1 MKEITGINKTV
12 SDLLRAKK
20 YTIHYYQR
28 EYRWGK
34 KQIEELIDDLVDE
47 FEENYDENHERREG
61 ANYGHYYLGSV
72 VITDDEAERA
82 IIDGQQRLTS
92 LTLLLIYLNNLQKD
106 RSGLIHIE
114 DLIFSEEYGNKSF
127 NIHVAERKLCLDAL
141 FTGDESFDATNQP
154 ESVQTIY
161 ARYKDIEE
169 LFPEHLKDR
178 ALPFFIEWLIKKVDL
193 VEIRAKTEQDAHKI
207 FVSMNDRG
215 LSLTPT
221 EMLKG
226 YLLAEITDNAERNR
240 ANDLW
245 KAQILKIK
253 SLDEDSKEEDSDFIK
268 NWLRAQYAETI
279 REGKKGAVN
288 KDFDLIGT
296 EFHKW
301 TRENTKKNGLN
312 RAPDYEEFV
321 LKEFNLFSNIYIRLK
336 NYSNQFDANYEY
348 IFYNANRNFTF
359 QYQLI
364 LAAIDRADSL
374 ETIDK
379 KIKVVSCFIDQFIAR
394 RVFNFRTVDY
404 SSIKATIF
412 SMTKSIRR
420 KSLTEL
426 PDILAK
432 ELKEYPLDKETTDYF
447 HLNLWTGRY
456 MLHILSR
463 ITHFIESESGLNTK
477 FEDYVNRKIK
487 IPFDIEHILAN
498 KFERHKDEFSDE
510 EEFQRFR
517 NKFGALLILPRDK
530 NRSFQDATYETKLP
544 MYYGENLLAKSL
556 NDKCYQ
562 NNPQFLRMISENEF
576 SFTPH
581 PKFKKND
588 IAERQNLYR
597 EISQR
602 IWDTKKLYELA
613 E

>member
-1 MKEITGINKTV
+1 MREISGKEKSV

-47 FEENYDENHERREG
+47 FEENYAEDHERKEG

-92 LTLLLIYLNNLQKD
+92 LTLLLIYLNNLQK
-106 RSGLIHIE
+106 GHAGQIHIE
-114 DLIFSEEYGNKSF
+114 DLIFSEEYGDKSF
-127 NIHVAERKLCLDAL
+127 NIHVPERKSCLDAI
-141 FTGDESFDATNQP
+141 FNGEEFNAANQP

-169 LFPEHLKDR
+169 LFPEHLKEH

-226 YLLAEITDNAERNR
+226 YLLSEIKDNKQRNQ

-253 SLDEDSKEEDSDFIK
+253 SLDEDSKEEDADFIK
-268 NWLRAQYAETI
+268 NWLRAQYAQTI

-301 TRENTKKNGLN
+301 VRENSKQVNLN

-321 LKEFNLFSNIYIRLK
+321 LKEFKLFSDIYIRLK
-336 NYSNQFDANYEY
+336 NYSNQFNADYEY
-348 IFYNANRNFTF
+348 VFYNANRNFTF

-364 LAAIDRADSL
+364 LAAIDRTDSL
-374 ETIDK
+374 ETINK
-379 KIKVVSCFIDQFIAR
+379 KVKVVSCFIDQFIAR

-404 SSIKATIF
+404 STIKSAVF
-412 SMTKSIRR
+412 SMTKNIRR
-420 KSLTEL
+420 SSLAEL
-426 PDILAK
+426 PSKLAK
-432 ELKEYPLDKETTDYF
+432 ELSELDFDLKLFRNFY
-447 HLNLWTGRY
+447 LNQFTSRY
-456 MLHILSR
+456 MLHVLSR
-463 ITHFIESESGLNTK
+463 LTHFVEVESGLNTK
-477 FEDYVNRKIK
+477 FEDYVSRKIRN
-487 IPFDIEHILAN
+487 PFDIEHILAN
-498 KFERHKDEFSDE
+498 KFEQYV
-510 EEFQRFR
+510 EEFMDEDSFQKYR
-517 NKFGALLILPRDK
+517 NRFGALLILPRDK
-530 NRSFQDATYETKLP
+530 NRSFQDKTYEDKLP

-556 NDKCYQ
+556 NEKCYQ
-562 NNPQFLRMISENEF
+562 NNPQFIRFIEENKLDFAPQPEF
-576 SFTPH
+576 
-581 PKFKKND
+581 
-588 IAERQNLYR
+588 NLGSIYAR
-597 EISQR
+597 GILYGQLCQK
-602 IWDTKKLYELA
+602 IWDVNKLYKLA
-613 E
+613 D